1 MTGSQERDSGLHCD
15 MCPHKGATT
24 LALRCTL
31 LGSQKVNIECF
42 SSNSHVI
49 GVENVP
55 SRLLGDKTGAVSFCS
70 SLTFVSLP
78 EG

>member
-1 MTGSQERDSGLHCD
+1 

-31 LGSQKVNIECF
+31 SGSQKVNIECF

-49 GVENVP
+49 DVENVP
-55 SRLLGDKTGAVSFCS
+55 SRLLGEKSGAVSF
-70 SLTFVSLP
+70 
-78 EG
+78 